1 MARGRQLSQLLDQLQ
16 AEAGMSLLPASA
28 TSSKD
33 HRVQVL
39 NRVQDRLYKAFDWD
53 FAFIKRDVPTVIGDR
68 YLNLPADIELERVN
82 YVRISNGTAGNDA
95 IAALVAK
102 VDLLGGVLGLMRRP
116 KYVHQWRAETG
127 FVAHTSHIL
136 ISVQANGHRLW
147 STQSA
152 TLVSLIVIGF
162 GD

>member
-1 MARGRQLSQLLDQLQ
+1 MPARCSPCRRPRRGRRRCPRPRRSPGKKAARCLAAGSVDMARGRQLSQLLDQLQ

-82 YVRISNGTAGNDA
+82 YVRISNGTAGND
-95 IAALVAK
+95 
-102 VDLLGGVLGLMRRP
+102 
-116 KYVHQWRAETG
+116 W
-127 FVAHTSHIL
+127 
-136 ISVQANGHRLW
+136 
-147 STQSA
+147 
-152 TLVSLIVIGF
+152 
-162 GD
+162 